1 MNNERNAPPSE
12 GADWKRR
19 PERSNMF
26 WLRVMT
32 WISLTLGRGP
42 SRVVLFGIAAYFLA
56 FAPTA
61 RRMSRLYLQRALRP
75 GSLAHVGWRHLFHH
89 FLSFASVIHDR
100 VYLINDRHDL
110 FDIRVHNQALIDD
123 LVAEGRGAFLIGAHL
138 GSFEV
143 LRAVGRRQPGLRI
156 AMAMYEDN
164 ARKINAALGAI
175 NPNAQQGIVA
185 LGHIDSMIQVHEL
198 LAQGT
203 VVGMLGD
210 RSLGNDDTRQVDFL
224 GGRAALPL
232 GPFRM
237 AAIMRRPV
245 LFMTG
250 LYRGGNR
257 YDIHFETLADFSAV
271 APRGR
276 TLAVQAA
283 MTRYAALLEQYCR
296 EAPYNWFNFFD
307 FWRAPVSRARET
319 FHRKPMTHTARPSTP
334 ARTWQLALG
343 GLMPRWVSVLGTLAT
358 GLALMA
364 SSPSALAAWDLQQLM
379 DSLAQNKSG
388 RATFVETKHIAV
400 LDKPVESSGEL
411 LFTAPDRLEKRTLK
425 PKPESMVVNGDELSV
440 ERAGRKY
447 QLQLQAYPE
456 LAAFIDSIRGTL
468 AGDRKALERNYRL
481 SLGGSAD
488 ALGPAA
494 AAAR

>member
-1 MNNERNAPPSE
+1 LNQERNAPPSE

-26 WLRVMT
+26 WLRLMT

-75 GSLAHVGWRHLFHH
+75 GSLADVGWRHLFRH

-110 FDIRVHNQALIDD
+110 FDIRIHNQALIDD
-123 LVAEGRGAFLIGAHL
+123 LVAQGRGAFLIGAHL

-164 ARKINAALGAI
+164 ARKINAALTAI

-185 LGHIDSMIQVHEL
+185 LGHIDSMMQVHEL

-224 GGRAALPL
+224 GGEAALPL

-237 AAIMRRPV
+237 AAIMKRPV

-307 FWRAPVSRARET
+307 FWRAPVSRAA
-319 FHRKPMTHTARPSTP
+319 KPS
-334 ARTWQLALG
+334 
-343 GLMPRWVSVLGTLAT
+343 
-358 GLALMA
+358 
-364 SSPSALAAWDLQQLM
+364 
-379 DSLAQNKSG
+379 
-388 RATFVETKHIAV
+388 
-400 LDKPVESSGEL
+400 
-411 LFTAPDRLEKRTLK
+411 
-425 PKPESMVVNGDELSV
+425 PES
-440 ERAGRKY
+440 
-447 QLQLQAYPE
+447 P
-456 LAAFIDSIRGTL
+456 
-468 AGDRKALERNYRL
+468 
-481 SLGGSAD
+481 
-488 ALGPAA
+488 
-494 AAAR
+494 